1 MTRITRRQMVQTLLR
16 SAGGLFVVRYLAGC
30 DSSDPNGNDNASGNG
45 NANTPDS
52 ALLAITDTDHV
63 QGDRTNPNVIIE
75 YGDFQDSVCGEF
87 FTTNL
92 PKVRT
97 DLVDTGE
104 AAFVFRHFPLV
115 ANANARLAAIASEC
129 AVDFFEYHD
138 LLFNN
143 QTALTREALIGYAE
157 EVGLDGT
164 AFGNCLDSRA
174 KVPRVDHDL
183 DTGLQLGVV
192 ETPTF
197 FVKGHTM
204 VGNRTADEFRAR
216 F

>member
-1 MTRITRRQMVQTLLR
+1 MTKMTRRQMVHTLLR

-30 DSSDPNGNDNASGNG
+30 DSSEQNGNDNASGNG

-52 ALLAITDTDHV
+52 ALLAIADTDHV
-63 QGDRTNPNVIIE
+63 QGDRTNPKVIIE
-75 YGDFQDSVCGEF
+75 YGDFQDTVCGSF

-115 ANANARLAAIASEC
+115 TNANARLAAIASEC

-138 LLFNN
+138 LLFNH
-143 QTALTREALIGYAE
+143 QTALTRDALIGYAQ
-157 EVGLDGT
+157 EVGLDAT
-164 AFGNCLDSRA
+164 AFGNCLDSGA

-183 DTGLQLGVV
+183 DTGTQLGV
-192 ETPTF
+192 TQLPTF
-197 FVKGHTM
+197 FVNGHVMT
-204 VGNRTADEFRAR
+204 GDRTVDDFRAR
-216 F
+216 L